1 MITLVTN
8 LKAGAATTQY
18 TNFYYNSMV
27 KFNHKYLCANSEG
40 LFEVTGNTDNGSA
53 IVSYFEPVTMDFNIT
68 SNKRLRAFYIGYES
82 SGDLTLTIN
91 TEKNL
96 SEVIIIPGTTG
107 RQAKKVNIS
116 RYVTGR
122 YWTFQIKSDGPY
134 FSVDHISVLPVIRS
148 HGIDQN

>member
-1 MITLVTN
+1 
-8 LKAGAATTQY
+8 
-18 TNFYYNSMV
+18 
-27 KFNHKYLCANSEG
+27 
-40 LFEVTGNTDNGSA
+40 
-53 IVSYFEPVTMDFNIT
+53 MDFNIT

-134 FSVDHISVLPVIRS
+134 FSIDHISVLPVIRS